1 MACVLITGGNGLI
14 GSHLAERLIARGD
27 DVALLDI
34 VFNSN
39 TKGIKCE
46 KIKADVRDAKATE
59 KAITGS
65 DVVFHFAAVS
75 RVAWGQERP
84 VECVETN
91 SVGTANVLEAARKA
105 GAFVFIGSSR
115 EVYGEPM
122 KNPVAETAKK
132 EPVSIYGITKLS
144 GEKLLLAYRK
154 YFGLKAAIFR
164 FSNVYGSTRDLK
176 ERVIPIFIRKA
187 LKNETLKLNG
197 GTQILDFTH
206 LDDTLDGIIRAYEK
220 RDAMGGE
227 DVHFVTGRGTS
238 VAELANMIVKAAHSS
253 SQITIGPAKSFDV
266 QKFVGDNSKAKK
278 LLGWSPKV
286 SLEEGLKRT
295 VELYRKAM

>member
-1 MACVLITGGNGLI
+1 MARVLITGGNGLI

-27 DVALLDI
+27 EVALLDVI
-34 VFNSN
+34 FNSN
-39 TKGIKCE
+39 TRGIKCE
-46 KIKADVRDAKATE
+46 KINADVRDAKAVE
-59 KAITGS
+59 KAAEGK
-65 DVVFHFAAVS
+65 DVIIHFAAVS

-91 SVGTANVLEAARKA
+91 SIGTANVLEAARKA
-105 GAFVFIGSSR
+105 NAFVFIGSSR
-115 EVYGEPM
+115 EVYGEPE
-122 KNPVAETAKK
+122 KNPVSETARK

-144 GEKLLLAYRK
+144 GEKLLMAYRK
-154 YFGLKAAIFR
+154 YFKLRGAIFR
-164 FSNVYGSTRDLK
+164 FSNVYGSTRDLE

-197 GTQILDFTH
+197 GAQILDFTH
-206 LDDTLDGIIRAYEK
+206 LDDTLDGILRAYDK
-220 RDAMGGE
+220 RAAIDGE
-227 DVHFVTGRGTS
+227 DVHFVTGRGAS
-238 VAELANMIVKAAHSS
+238 VAELAKLTVKAARSS
-253 SQITIGPAKSFDV
+253 SHIITGPVKSFDV

-278 LLGWSPKV
+278 LLGWTPKI